1 MPISRARVI
10 SSTDFA
16 LDKCVFRELR
26 IAMLKV
32 FRGQHKG
39 SVVIL
44 IVSNRKKTRHGSAG
58 REKKSIFAKIST
70 CKYLISLR
78 PILAFSSFLN
88 FFS

>member
-44 IVSNRKKTRHGSAG
+44 IVSNRKKTHHGSAEGAEG
-58 REKKSIFAKIST
+58 RILLKKRFELCELRVFIV
-70 CKYLISLR
+70 KY
-78 PILAFSSFLN
+78 
-88 FFS
+88 